1 MTDHENTPTEPTE
14 PTEPSAEA
22 TEPTEAIETNET
34 TETTE
39 TADATP
45 RRRRPLLVGIAAG
58 VLGLAVGAGG
68 ALGATAIFG
77 PDGHGPGRM
86 DHSHDGGRHGDM
98 HGDMH
103 GEMHGDGAYG
113 DNQ

>member
-1 MTDHENTPTEPTE
+1 MTDHENTPTEPS
-14 PTEPSAEA
+14 PSS
-22 TEPTEAIETNET
+22 ET
-34 TETTE
+34 TDTNGTV
-39 TADATP
+39 DATP

-86 DHSHDGGRHGDM
+86 DRSHDGGRHGDRHGGM
-98 HGDMH
+98 HDDEAH
-103 GEMHGDGAYG
+103 GG
-113 DNQ
+113 NQ